1 MRSEFKSVATMICL
15 AAISAAGIVLS
26 TSSTIRAQ
34 GSGAWKPLFNGKDF
48 TGWTAVG
55 GGGRGRAGA
64 PAPATPP
71 APASTNPAERGWK
84 IENGVITSTAPP
96 EGQRSASLATVDKYK
111 DVELEFDFMLAET
124 GTKCTPKLGE
134 NQANLSEDKTCTFNS
149 GVTLRNG
156 YQLNLGRREAGEYIG
171 IVVHRTTPEAIRG
184 NVDWLSSGD
193 CGSKRGYLQDC
204 EQFPMVRKKGDWN
217 HVRISF
223 KGPHLQAWLNGR
235 TTRDPAIFWS
245 TQANYRGGATNPF
258 GFKNDDLEKGVT
270 SGAVETDPEKRKKIY
285 QDLNQL
291 AIDQSHVIAVATNPK
306 IWAYKA
312 NVTGYKVDLN
322 GNLFLDALS
331 KG

>member
-1 MRSEFKSVATMICL
+1 MRSEFKSVATVICL
-15 AAISAAGIVLS
+15 ALISAAATVL
-26 TSSTIRAQ
+26 TTSTITAQ

-71 APASTNPAERGWK
+71 AAPSTNPAERGWT
-84 IENGVITSTAPP
+84 IENGVITSAAPP

-111 DVELEFDFMLAET
+111 DVELEFDFMLAEA

-204 EQFPMVRKKGDWN
+204 DQFPMIRKKGDWN

-223 KGPHLQAWLNGR
+223 KGTHLQAWLNGKQICDV
-235 TTRDPAIFWS
+235 TDDPTDPAEATWKEAAPITFQWPPAGES
-245 TQANYRGGATNPF
+245 GGF
-258 GFKNDDLEKGVT
+258 SGSVKYKNVRAREL
-270 SGAVETDPEKRKKIY
+270 
-285 QDLNQL
+285 
-291 AIDQSHVIAVATNPK
+291 
-306 IWAYKA
+306 
-312 NVTGYKVDLN
+312 
-322 GNLFLDALS
+322 
-331 KG
+331 